1 MVELYRAKRFK
12 EITKPDIYTE
22 TELKSLELAENKS
35 KIFTDYFKEKAQNA
49 TSSAG
54 AWSGNYGHFV
64 KFYGNILF
72 QDINKTLIEDFKN
85 KLLNAYQLKSTTHKI
100 SRNSAAS
107 YFIRFIQVL
116 EMAYDEN
123 YLSQSFKGA

>member
-22 TELKSLELAENKS
+22 TELKSLELAENRS
-35 KIFTDYFKEKAQNA
+35 KVFTEYFREKAESA
-49 TSSAG
+49 TSSVG
-54 AWSGNYGHFV
+54 AWNASYGHFV

-72 QDINKTLIEDFKN
+72 QDINKTLIEDFKS
-85 KLLNAYQLKSTTHKI
+85 KLFNAYQLRSTTHKI

-107 YFIRFIQVL
+107 DLYRFWKWHMMKTIFLKV
-116 EMAYDEN
+116 
-123 YLSQSFKGA
+123 SKGV